1 MSGLRHTPGPW
12 AVEWDEED
20 RFGLQGSDTMWVATI
35 TLHSETPQKANA
47 RLIAAA
53 PNLLAACEAALD
65 ELAGYEDVIDGPDG
79 PRPNRAMHAANL
91 LREAV
96 ERATGG
102 AS

>member
-1 MSGLRHTPGPW
+1 MSGLYTPGPW
-12 AVEWDEED
+12 AQ
-20 RFGLQGSDTMWVATI
+20 GLHTEYKHVVFANGVPLAVAEQGH
-35 TLHSETPQKANA
+35 LANA

-65 ELAGYEDVIDGPDG
+65 ELAGYEDVEDGPDG

-96 ERATGG
+96 ERAGG